1 MADLLINN
9 KDAYAIWGVRMGNGF
24 LDVIDG
30 FLPMKEYIEN
40 ESRLE
45 HGKRVIATNVKVD
58 SREITLQFTI
68 MGDSESDYRQK
79 KKAFETELYKGN
91 VKIVVPKLGDDIYYL
106 MYLGKSVSYGLSI
119 DRCFGHVSM
128 KFSEPNP
135 MDRS

>member
-9 KDAYAIWGVRMGNGF
+9 KDAYVTWGVRMGNGF

-45 HGKRVIATNVKVD
+45 HGKRVIATNAKVD

-68 MGDSESDYRQK
+68 KGDSESDYRLK

-91 VKIVVPKLGDDIYYL
+91 VKIVVPKLGDDIYHL

-119 DRCFGHVSM
+119 NRCFGRVSM

-135 MDRS
+135 MNRY